1 LASRRQ
7 ADAGGFRF
15 GEADARI
22 IEALQKDA
30 RAPVKAI
37 AEKLRMPVS
46 SVRHRVQKLM
56 QAGILEFAA
65 MTNPL
70 RMGYQIWAQI
80 EIQAELARIEEIAQR
95 LAAAPEVYLVGITN
109 GRYDIHVGAAFRT
122 NEEFLDF
129 ITARMARIPG
139 ITRVSSSPMLR
150 VVKRSF
156 SFPFPRAAA
165 RRGGPSA

>member
-1 LASRRQ
+1 LARKAAAPQ
-7 ADAGGFRF
+7 AEFRF

-22 IEALQKDA
+22 IAELQKDA
-30 RAPVKAI
+30 RAPVMAI
-37 AEKLRMPVS
+37 AEKLGMPVS

-80 EIQAELARIEEIAQR
+80 EVQAELARIEAIAEQ

-129 ITARMARIPG
+129 ITNRMAKIPG
-139 ITRVSSSPMLR
+139 IIRVSSSPMLR

-156 SFPFPRAAA
+156 SFPFPRDAA
-165 RRGGPSA
+165 RRGA

>member
-1 LASRRQ
+1 MARNKP
-7 ADAGGFRF
+7 AGDVAFRF
-15 GEADARI
+15 GESDALI

-37 AEKLRMPVS
+37 AERLRMPVS
-46 SVRHRVQKLM
+46 SVRHRVQKLV

-80 EIQAELARIEEIAQR
+80 EVQAELARIEEVAQR

-122 NEEFLDF
+122 NEEFLEF
-129 ITARMARIPG
+129 ITTRMARIPG
-139 ITRVSSSPMLR
+139 IVRVSSSPMLR

-156 SFPFPRAAA
+156 AFPFPRPAA
-165 RRGGPSA
+165 RRGRPAE